1 MQNRRRSLRAL
12 FALAIGVAAIQ
23 AITASAANA
32 QPCLIFVHGKQTDT
46 NTFTSYTSARNYWVN
61 GSRDFVRTATKNF
74 ATPYYVVGY
83 NGTRPYW
90 EAQAAG
96 EVANE
101 IVNATNGIADG
112 GGHRCTKTFAQG
124 GTFWVVAH
132 SMGGAVMDFILG
144 NDDASDPNFNMTG
157 PFSTATPRIS
167 LVITTGGAHRGSQGA
182 DAVCGGS
189 NFLCNFIAGFI
200 QNCDDAT
207 NWLRSA
213 DSVQVK
219 TFASAPA
226 KLIYLSGGYE
236 AIFGSSACLNGE
248 DDGVVQYASIFA
260 CNGSATASYD
270 NGNVCGNSSKQ
281 ESANFRNLD
290 GCHENHSDER
300 DDSDSDVRKAIPG
313 GIWNCGTTPCAPNTT
328 VQSAMTTAQMISILY

>member
-1 MQNRRRSLRAL
+1 MQNRRIRTAL
-12 FALAIGVAAIQ
+12 FALAIGVAAIFVS
-23 AITASAANA
+23 ATSAANA

-61 GSRDFVRTATKNF
+61 GSHDFVRTATKSF

-124 GTFWVVAH
+124 GTFLVVAH

-157 PFSTATPRIS
+157 PFDVASQRIS
-167 LVITTGGAHRGSQGA
+167 FVITTGGAHRGSQGA

-213 DSVQVK
+213 DAVQVK
-219 TFASAPA
+219 TFSNAPS

-270 NGNVCGNSSKQ
+270 NTNVCGNSAKQ

-328 VQSAMTTAQMISILY
+328 VQSAMTTAQFISILY